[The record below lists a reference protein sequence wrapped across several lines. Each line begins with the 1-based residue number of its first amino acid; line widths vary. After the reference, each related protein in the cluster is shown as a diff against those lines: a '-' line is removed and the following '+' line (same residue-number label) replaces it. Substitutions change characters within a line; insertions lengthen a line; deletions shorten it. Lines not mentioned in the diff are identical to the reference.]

1 MSYMAA
7 RKILVVE
14 DDESL
19 RRVMQVQL
27 EKAGHK
33 TAVAMDASQAL
44 EVLNRDAQDV
54 LITDLNLPGMS
65 GLELL
70 KRVRTEHPE
79 TVTIVVT
86 AYGTVT
92 SAVDAMKAG
101 AYDYVMKPVHSYEL
115 KVLVDRVLEN
125 KRLVEEVQVLR
136 NNIDGKYG
144 FESNVGHSPVLL
156 RVLEAAA
163 RVANTSATVLIRGET
178 GTGKEML
185 AKSIHHNSP
194 RRDKP
199 FVTINCGAIPREL
212 LESELFGHVR
222 GAFTGAV
229 THKVGKVEAAEGGT
243 VFWTRSARCL
253 PIYK

>member
-1 MSYMAA
+1 MAV

-33 TAVAMDASQAL
+33 TAVAADAGQAL
-44 EVLNRDAQDV
+44 EVLNHDAQDV
-54 LITDLNLPGMS
+54 VITDLNLPGMS

-101 AYDYVMKPVHSYEL
+101 AYDYVMKPVHSTSSRYWSIVSSRINGWWR
-115 KVLVDRVLEN
+115 KS
-125 KRLVEEVQVLR
+125 K
-136 NNIDGKYG
+136 
-144 FESNVGHSPVLL
+144 FS
-156 RVLEAAA
+156 EAAS
-163 RVANTSATVLIRGET
+163 T
-178 GTGKEML
+178 
-185 AKSIHHNSP
+185 
-194 RRDKP
+194 
-199 FVTINCGAIPREL
+199 
-212 LESELFGHVR
+212 
-222 GAFTGAV
+222 
-229 THKVGKVEAAEGGT
+229 
-243 VFWTRSARCL
+243 
-253 PIYK
+253 

>member
-1 MSYMAA
+1 MGT

-33 TAVAMDASQAL
+33 TAVAADAGQAL
-44 EVLNRDAQDV
+44 EVLNHEAQDV
-54 LITDLNLPGMS
+54 VITDLNLPGIS

-70 KRVRTEHPE
+70 KKVRTEHPE

-115 KVLVDRVLEN
+115 KVLVDRLIEN
-125 KRLVEEVQVLR
+125 KRLVEEVQGPEAVSTGNMGSKAMSVTHRLCSVSWNR
-136 NNIDGKYG
+136 
-144 FESNVGHSPVLL
+144 LL
-156 RVLEAAA
+156 AWHTLMPPSLSVEKRVPA
-163 RVANTSATVLIRGET
+163 R
-178 GTGKEML
+178 KCW
-185 AKSIHHNSP
+185 P
-194 RRDKP
+194 
-199 FVTINCGAIPREL
+199 
-212 LESELFGHVR
+212 ELF
-222 GAFTGAV
+222 T
-229 THKVGKVEAAEGGT
+229 TT
-243 VFWTRSARCL
+243 VA
-253 PIYK
+253 

>member
-1 MSYMAA
+1 MRL

-19 RRVMQVQL
+19 RRVMQFQL

-33 TAVAMDASQAL
+33 TAVAANANQAL
-44 EVLNRDAQDV
+44 EVLDHDAQDV
-54 LITDLNLPGMS
+54 VITDLNLPGMS

-70 KRVRTEHPE
+70 KKVRAEHPE

-86 AYGTVT
+86 AYGTVA

-115 KVLVDRVLEN
+115 NVLVDRVLEN

-136 NNIDGKYG
+136 STIDGKYG

-163 RVANTSATVLIRGET
+163 RVA
-178 GTGKEML
+178 
-185 AKSIHHNSP
+185 H
-194 RRDKP
+194 
-199 FVTINCGAIPREL
+199 
-212 LESELFGHVR
+212 
-222 GAFTGAV
+222 
-229 THKVGKVEAAEGGT
+229 
-243 VFWTRSARCL
+243 
-253 PIYK
+253 